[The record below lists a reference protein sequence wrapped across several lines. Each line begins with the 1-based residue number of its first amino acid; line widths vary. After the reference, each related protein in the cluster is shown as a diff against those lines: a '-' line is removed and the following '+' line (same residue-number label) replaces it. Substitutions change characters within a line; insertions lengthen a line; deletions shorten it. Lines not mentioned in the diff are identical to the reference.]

1 MVSLFFFFKTAF
13 NLHLLFPQL
22 YRARSSPVVFRRK
35 DGNRTKSAEQ
45 VIHLNVYC
53 IGNTIVTVIM
63 IGVIQWTL
71 CC

>member
-1 MVSLFFFFKTAF
+1 MVRLFFFFITAF

-35 DGNRTKSAEQ
+35 NGNRAKSTEQ

-53 IGNTIVTVIM
+53 IGDTIVTVIM
-63 IGVIQWTL
+63 IV
-71 CC
+71 

>member
-1 MVSLFFFFKTAF
+1 MVRLFFFFETVF

-22 YRARSSPVVFRRK
+22 YRARSSPVVFCRK
-35 DGNRTKSAEQ
+35 DGNRAKSTEQ

-63 IGVIQWTL
+63 IV
-71 CC
+71 